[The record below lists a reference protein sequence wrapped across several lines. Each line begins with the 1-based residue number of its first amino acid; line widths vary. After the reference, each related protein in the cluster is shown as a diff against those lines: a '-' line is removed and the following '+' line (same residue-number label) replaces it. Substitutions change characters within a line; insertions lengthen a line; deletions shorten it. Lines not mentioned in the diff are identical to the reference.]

1 MFFLFYA
8 YKYTSVGY
16 KTDTQKKK
24 RFVSYLTKEDYRI

>member
-16 KTDTQKKK
+16 KNRYAKKK
-24 RFVSYLTKEDYRI
+24 KDSLVI